1 MESAEAKYNVSLEND
16 WSLNFNMIIPSMLW
30 ASGKK
35 FNEIYYDNFEGN
47 FIKDMI
53 KINNI
58 ISDLKVM
65 AEFLGKLEL
74 MAKCSKIE
82 DLIIRDMVTVDSL
95 YIQNS

>member
-1 MESAEAKYNVSLEND
+1 
-16 WSLNFNMIIPSMLW
+16 
-30 ASGKK
+30 
-35 FNEIYYDNFEGN
+35 
-47 FIKDMI
+47 
-53 KINNI
+53 
-58 ISDLKVM
+58 M